1 MDFLFMTTSATAIT
15 TITVKAVTS
24 TADVVATLPIKPE
37 PTEGL
42 LCPSSV
48 GAAVGAVVVGE
59 SVGDVVGDEDSLAKH
74 VQSLLSFVNDAA

>member
-1 MDFLFMTTSATAIT
+1 MDFLFMTTRATAIT
-15 TITVKAVTS
+15 AITVKAVTS
-24 TADVVATLPIKPE
+24 TADVVATLPINPE

-48 GAAVGAVVVGE
+48 GAAVGVVVIGE
-59 SVGDVVGDEDSLAKH
+59 LVGDVVGDKDSLAKH